1 MRWVICALAVFA
13 LAPRAFA
20 DDFAVLRGTQ
30 TATYHWGGVYG
41 GAQGGFSSANID
53 FGSAAHSQI
62 AFILRETAIEA
73 DQHISSWTV
82 LPTGRA
88 NSVGVG
94 GFIGYNSEWEDLIL
108 GLEVN
113 YNHVSLSASS
123 NDSLTRSFTD
133 STNLPNGHHYFYT
146 VTVGAQS
153 SLQLTDIAE
162 LRARAGWETGIFLPY
177 AFAGF
182 ALGRANYL
190 TSASVSYTAYD
201 TPDVQTPPTP
211 QLTPLPDLAFAAT
224 QANGQNNALLYGF
237 AVGLGTDVAL
247 AQNIFVRGELEY
259 VQFAPL
265 NGILVS
271 VSTARLG
278 AGLKF

>member
-1 MRWVICALAVFA
+1 
-13 LAPRAFA
+13 
-20 DDFAVLRGTQ
+20 
-30 TATYHWGGVYG
+30 
-41 GAQGGFSSANID
+41 
-53 FGSAAHSQI
+53 
-62 AFILRETAIEA
+62 
-73 DQHISSWTV
+73 
-82 LPTGRA
+82 
-88 NSVGVG
+88 
-94 GFIGYNSEWEDLIL
+94 
-108 GLEVN
+108 
-113 YNHVSLSASS
+113 
-123 NDSLTRSFTD
+123 
-133 STNLPNGHHYFYT
+133 
-146 VTVGAQS
+146 
-153 SLQLTDIAE
+153 LQLTDIAE

-224 QANGQNNALLYGF
+224 QTNGQNNALLYGF

-247 AQNIFVRGELEY
+247 TQNIFVRGEVEY